1 MVLEMK
7 KKTKKVSGRNYTPS
21 VIEPSFGIGRI
32 MYCLFEHAFYVR
44 EGDDENKAVFKLPP
58 QVAPIKC
65 TIFPLV
71 NNAEMNAAAHV
82 IYKSLTKLA
91 VSAKLDTTAISIG
104 KRYCRTDEL
113 GVPFAITIDHRTIGH
128 TSTPKDE
135 TVTVRERDSC
145 EQVRI
150 KVDEVAKFI
159 ADLSSGDIEWSE
171 ATKALEKV
179 TAQQE

>member
-1 MVLEMK
+1 M
-7 KKTKKVSGRNYTPS
+7 KKTKKVSGRNFTPS

-71 NNAEMNAAAHV
+71 NNAEMNAVSHE

-91 VSAKLDTTAISIG
+91 VSVKLDTTAISIG

-113 GVPFAITIDHRTIGH
+113 GVPFAITVDHRTIGH
-128 TSTPKDE
+128 TSTPKDG

-159 ADLSSGDIEWSE
+159 SDLSLGDVEWSE
-171 ATKALEKV
+171 ATASLEKV
-179 TAQQE
+179 VVAQQE